1 MFNSNKKDTSTSGA
15 TAAKNAAP
23 SLLSSDLV
31 INGNLESAGD
41 MQIDGSVEGDI
52 KSQKLTIS
60 ASAVVRGSIEAESVV
75 IAGSVTGQIKA
86 RHVTLNKS
94 AKVIADVIQER
105 LTIEPGA
112 FFEGNCRHFPGEEEV
127 QPRRI
132 EQVVSARTN
141 GASAT
146 ESSPS
151 GAAATPVA
159 ASDAA

>member
-15 TAAKNAAP
+15 AAARNTAP

-31 INGNLESAGD
+31 INGNLESSGD
-41 MQIDGSVEGDI
+41 TQVDGSVEGDI

-60 ASAVVRGSIEAESVV
+60 ASAVVRGSIEAESIV

-127 QPRRI
+127 RPRRM
-132 EQVVSARTN
+132 EQVASARSN
-141 GASAT
+141 GANAT
-146 ESSPS
+146 ALSP
-151 GAAATPVA
+151 GNAAVVA
-159 ASDAA
+159 IDAA

>member
-1 MFNSNKKDTSTSGA
+1 MFNSNKKDTSTSGV
-15 TAAKNAAP
+15 AAARNTAP

-41 MQIDGSVEGDI
+41 MQVDGSVEGDI

-94 AKVIADVIQER
+94 AKVIADIIQER

-112 FFEGNCRHFPGEEEV
+112 FFEGNCRHFPGEEEAL
-127 QPRRI
+127 PRRI
-132 EQVVSARTN
+132 EQVASARSN
-141 GASAT
+141 GANAT
-146 ESSPS
+146 ASSPS
-151 GAAATPVA
+151 SATVS

>member
-1 MFNSNKKDTSTSGA
+1 MFNNNKKDTSTPRA
-15 TAAKNAAP
+15 AAKRKSAP

-41 MQIDGSVEGDI
+41 MQVDGSVEGDI
-52 KSQKLTIS
+52 RSQMLTIS

-75 IAGSVTGQIKA
+75 IAGSVTGKIKA

-112 FFEGNCRHFPGEEEV
+112 FFEGNCRHFPVEEEV
-127 QPRRI
+127 HPRRI
-132 EQVVSARTN
+132 EQVVPARPN
-141 GASAT
+141 GANTTA
-146 ESSPS
+146 SSPN
-151 GAAATPVA
+151 GMAVA

>member
-1 MFNSNKKDTSTSGA
+1 MFNSNKKDSSTSSA
-15 TAAKNAAP
+15 AAAKNTAP

-41 MQIDGSVEGDI
+41 MQVDGSVEGDI

-86 RHVTLNKS
+86 RDVTLKKS
-94 AKVIADVIQER
+94 AKVIADVIQEC
-105 LTIEPGA
+105 LMIEPGA
-112 FFEGNCRHFPGEEEV
+112 FFEGNCRHFPREEEV
-127 QPRRI
+127 PPRRL
-132 EQVVSARTN
+132 EQVVSARPN
-141 GASAT
+141 GANTTA
-146 ESSPS
+146 SSPS
-151 GAAATPVA
+151 GVAVA